1 MAASTC
7 VAISIRNALL
17 PSTGA
22 NLSAEVSPG
31 RHALI
36 VQSRT
41 RVTRRTSNISCS
53 SKVTSSSNRFLAH
66 LGLHSK
72 TRTPSQY
79 LDRQAQLRRSSICAA
94 EVGDG
99 GQLTSTIISDMKE
112 KVRALQLCSQ
122 HSDLKHQMHLSRK
135 LFSFSFALTSVDGEK
150 FLKGAPF
157 CGLYIVIYMSL
168 LLTLIA

>member
-17 PSTGA
+17 PSTGV
-22 NLSAEVSPG
+22 NLSAKVSPS
-31 RHALI
+31 RHVLI

-53 SKVTSSSNRFLAH
+53 SKVTSSSNRSLVH
-66 LGLHSK
+66 LGLHLK
-72 TRTPSQY
+72 TQTPLQY
-79 LDRQAQLRRSSICAA
+79 SDRRAQSRRDLICAA

-112 KVRALQLCSQ
+112 KVRALQLCRQ
-122 HSDLKHQMHLSRK
+122 HSDLKHRMCLSRRL
-135 LFSFSFALTSVDGEK
+135 LFLFLSFEI
-150 FLKGAPF
+150 
-157 CGLYIVIYMSL
+157 CR
-168 LLTLIA
+168 